1 MSSAFILF
9 LVWLALGLA
18 AAALSGERRLLARLG
33 LLVAAPLLV
42 LVAFATQGWFPAL
55 LVAIS
60 VPTLYWP
67 ELVLLSRLARAL
79 GAARRPG
86 GQRV

>member
-18 AAALSGERRLLARLG
+18 AGVLSGDRRLLARLG
-33 LLVAAPLLV
+33 LIAAAPLIV
-42 LVAFATQGWFPAL
+42 LVAFGTQGWFPAL

-67 ELVLLSRLARAL
+67 ELVLLARLARSL

>member
-18 AAALSGERRLLARLG
+18 AGVLSGDRRLLARLG

-55 LVAIS
+55 LVTIS
-60 VPTLYWP
+60 VPTLYWR
-67 ELVLLSRLARAL
+67 EMVMLARLARSL
-79 GAARRPG
+79 GAVRRPD
-86 GQRV
+86 GQSA

>member
-18 AAALSGERRLLARLG
+18 AGVLSGDRRLLARLG
-33 LLVAAPLLV
+33 LIAAAPLIV
-42 LVAFATQGWFPAL
+42 LVAFGTQGWFPAL
-55 LVAIS
+55 LVTIS

-67 ELVLLSRLARAL
+67 ELGMLARLARSL